1 MKKQTIITVL
11 FALVALT
18 GRAQTFT
25 PVVED
30 SINFVITGTTPSPGD
45 SVYMWPCAPFGKDMN
60 VVLRNGQFRVAGRLP
75 RNTFFQI
82 CDDLGSLKFI
92 VDSIPT
98 HVNMATGEVRGSN
111 VQQRFISYQLCERD
125 IDRAEEQF
133 MSGFSESEQKKI
145 IRMSSGDLPIETAL
159 DSANVEKYNH
169 FREAIKAIACQSIR
183 ENQDNVIPAWYFYLW
198 SDKMKKA
205 ELDELLH
212 KDAPYSQHPAMQRTW
227 MYYWSLLQRE
237 AVEGQPFRD
246 FTATDSLGTE
256 HKLSD
261 YAAHGQYILL
271 DFWASWCS
279 PCIASF
285 PQMRQLYN
293 TYKDRGLQ
301 IIGISIDKDRSAWLK
316 ALDRY
321 KLPWLQL
328 HSPDKTDGTATS
340 DLYGVCAIPST
351 ILIDRSGTVIGMI
364 DNMEELKAKL
374 KEVFNN
380 KLIIDKK

>member
-1 MKKQTIITVL
+1 
-11 FALVALT
+11 
-18 GRAQTFT
+18 
-25 PVVED
+25 
-30 SINFVITGTTPSPGD
+30 
-45 SVYMWPCAPFGKDMN
+45 MN
-60 VVLRNGQFRVAGRLP
+60 VVLRNGLFRVAGRLP

-98 HVNMATGEVRGSN
+98 HINMATGEVKGSPL
-111 VQQRFISYQLCERD
+111 QERFIACQMRERGV
-125 IDRAEEQF
+125 DRAEEQF
-133 MSGFSESEQKKI
+133 MNGFSEGEQKKI

-169 FREAIKAIACQSIR
+169 FREDIKAIACQSIR

-237 AVEGQPFRD
+237 AIEGRPFRD
-246 FTATDSLGTE
+246 FTATDSLGAE
-256 HKLSD
+256 HRLSD
-261 YAAHGQYILL
+261 YATHGQCVLL
-271 DFWASWCS
+271 DFWASWCG

-285 PQMRQLYN
+285 PQMRQLYDA
-293 TYKDRGLQ
+293 YKDRGLQ
-301 IIGISIDKDRSAWLK
+301 IIGISIDKDRAAWLK
-316 ALDRY
+316 ALDRH

-328 HSPDKTDGTATS
+328 HSPGKTDGTSAS
-340 DLYGVCAIPST
+340 DLYGIST
-351 ILIDRSGTVIGMI
+351 IPTTVLIGQDGTIIGVQDTI
-364 DNMEELKAKL
+364 GELKAKL
-374 KEVFNN
+374 KEI
-380 KLIIDKK
+380 LGEE